1 MRYFMGKTCDQYSTL
16 HNSVNT
22 LSKSRQFS
30 YVSTFCRKYEKKWIF
45 TAENVSTFSSKGL
58 FLIFLLNVETSLK
71 EVRPG
76 LEDQFEEDQNREPSP
91 GVNNGENDISTV
103 ITS

>member
-1 MRYFMGKTCDQYSTL
+1 MGKTCDQYSTL

-30 YVSTFCRKYEKKWIF
+30 YVSTFCRKYEKKNG
-45 TAENVSTFSSKGL
+45 TGNH
-58 FLIFLLNVETSLK
+58 
-71 EVRPG
+71 RP
-76 LEDQFEEDQNREPSP
+76 D
-91 GVNNGENDISTV
+91 VNNGENDISTV